1 MKVQD
6 SFLHFFV
13 DFRIYNHY
21 IINVDG
27 GNNMT
32 AYQVYL
38 DQMFDAMSKADQLK
52 AVKQSVAKQSTT
64 TWSDIAKLAKEVQ

>member
-6 SFLHFFV
+6 SFLHFFL
-13 DFRIYNHY
+13 DLWLYNHY
-21 IINVDG
+21 IIYVDG
-27 GNNMT
+27 ENNMT

-64 TWSDIAKLAKEVQ
+64 TWSDIAKLAKEIQ

>member
-1 MKVQD
+1 LKVQD

-13 DFRIYNHY
+13 DFRICNHY

-27 GNNMT
+27 GNNMS

-38 DQMFDAMSKADQLK
+38 DQMFNAMSKSDQLK
-52 AVKQSVAKQSTT
+52 AVKQIIVKQSTA
-64 TWSDIAKLAKEVQ
+64 TWSDIAKLTKEVQ

>member
-1 MKVQD
+1 
-6 SFLHFFV
+6 
-13 DFRIYNHY
+13 
-21 IINVDG
+21 
-27 GNNMT
+27 MT

-52 AVKQSVAKQSTT
+52 AVKQTVAKQPTT

>member
-1 MKVQD
+1 LKVQD
-6 SFLHFFV
+6 SFLHFFL
-13 DFRIYNHY
+13 DLWLYNHY
-21 IINVDG
+21 IIYVDG
-27 GNNMT
+27 ENNMT

-64 TWSDIAKLAKEVQ
+64 TWSDIAKLAKEIQ

>member
-6 SFLHFFV
+6 SFLHFFI
-13 DFRIYNHY
+13 DFNTKMSY
-21 IINVDG
+21 IIYVDG
-27 GNNMT
+27 ENNMT